1 MARNFLFLS
10 LLLSFIVNTVSAQ
23 TVSLTQNTA
32 FAIVRNYYAGKDVD
46 YYICRDY
53 PNGWQFFV
61 DEEPLKSWEH
71 DCCVYTFV
79 NSPGQSFPVPPIK
92 QKFRLPPDINLTP
105 LAVRNR
111 YGVNATVKPDVAAT
125 TDTNSQNEVAQNTY
139 AVIISGGVNKNSN
152 YERYWND
159 CSFIYQTLVR
169 RYNIP
174 RSNINV
180 IMSDG
185 TDPAADM
192 RTVYGG
198 YASSPL
204 DLDSDGTNDIQYSAT
219 LSNIQTVLNSLS
231 TELKEDDHLFIF
243 VTDHGGT
250 ADNDASSYINLWGGE
265 KLFDYT
271 LAGWLTPFI
280 NNYVNVNV
288 VLGQC
293 FSGGFIDN
301 LTKAGCVVAT
311 ACSGSE
317 YSWSCSDRPYDEFVY
332 QWMSAINK
340 ANTFGTVISSDTD
353 NNGRVTME
361 EAFAYAKKND
371 RANESPQYVSTPIS
385 VGEDLAF
392 NNSASAVDLYIKD
405 NDEDT
410 GKEPNLTTDAF
421 WRSPD
426 VWVRNIDDGIEVH
439 ENPYYSNDHPAAVI
453 YVKIYNRGKKDYDG
467 NGNLWAHVYWTKA
480 ATGITVK
487 TWKGR
492 ELYNNEFIT
501 GEHLRAVK
509 IPEIPAGGSSTVKVT
524 WSLPFDMLGTEEDN
538 GTEKHHFCL
547 IARIMDTY
555 LDDAYDPTSYNYFNV
570 SGENDIAQK
579 NVSIISRIEASQ
591 STSVFVRNMENK
603 PHSYSLEIHP
613 LKESDAQIF
622 TKAKVEMTMSRPIL
636 RAWQRGGYQC
646 KSLSYSPSAD
656 SLKVMFT
663 SRESRLENIS
673 LNGDEFEKVSLK
685 FDFHAASPLGTTY
698 SFDLIQRDE
707 DGNIVGGETFIVE
720 APVFRIIN
728 PVVITPIE
736 IGDGRIRLEANLDG
750 TEQLTKWTDA
760 KGTVISDS
768 NSVTVSP
775 TLNNN
780 TYSLKVLNADGEL
793 TNESITLEPADG
805 IKSARPSTSV
815 NGYIDVELDNE
826 VSSSNSLISVNHA
839 TNGLTVLNVP
849 IPLGSKIVRIDTSS
863 LPSGMYILSYI
874 VNGLVTDTLKFS
886 KQ

>member
-1 MARNFLFLS
+1 MARKFLFLT
-10 LLLSFIVNTVSAQ
+10 LLLSFIVNAISSQ
-23 TVSLTQNTA
+23 TASLTQNTA
-32 FAIVRNYYAGKDVD
+32 FAIVKSYYVGKDVD
-46 YYICRDY
+46 YYICHDY
-53 PNGWQFFV
+53 LNGWQFFV
-61 DEEPLKSWEH
+61 DEEPLKGWEH

-79 NSPGQSFPVPPIK
+79 NSPSLSFPVAPTK
-92 QKFRLPPDINLTP
+92 QKFRLPPNINLTP
-105 LAVRNR
+105 LAVKNR
-111 YGVNATVKPDVAAT
+111 YGVNATEKPNVVAT

-139 AVIISGGVNKNSN
+139 AVIINGGVNKNSN

-185 TDPAADM
+185 TNPEADM

-198 YASSPL
+198 YESSPL

-231 TELKEDDHLFIF
+231 TELEEDDQLFVF
-243 VTDHGGT
+243 VIDHGGST
-250 ADNDASSYINLWGGE
+250 DNETNSYINLWGSE

-332 QWMSAINK
+332 QWTSAINK
-340 ANTFGTVISSDTD
+340 ANTFGTAISSDTD
-353 NNGRVTME
+353 NNGRVTMG

-392 NNSASAVDLYIKD
+392 NNLASAVDLYIKD

-410 GKEPNLTTDAF
+410 GKEPNLTSDAF

-426 VWVRNIDDGIEVH
+426 VWVRNFDDDITTH
-439 ENPYYSNDHPAAVI
+439 ENPYYSKDHLAVI
-453 YVKIYNRGKKDYDG
+453 VYVRVTNRGKKRFDG
-467 NGNLWAHVYWTKA
+467 SNRWVHVNWAKASTGLTTKA
-480 ATGITVK
+480 
-487 TWKGR
+487 WKGR
-492 ELYNNEFIT
+492 ELYNNTYVT
-501 GEHLRAVK
+501 GGPLTPAA
-509 IPEIPAGGSSTVKVT
+509 IPALNPGDSCIVKLTWALPSQLMDEDTSS
-524 WSLPFDMLGTEEDN
+524 
-538 GTEKHHFCL
+538 EKHHFCL
-547 IARIMDTY
+547 VARILDTY
-555 LDDAYDPTSYNYFNV
+555 FVDSYHESDPGWFDIK
-570 SGENDIAQK
+570 ENNDFAQK
-579 NVSIISRIEASQ
+579 NVSVINRNEALQ
-591 STSVFVRNMENK
+591 NTSVFVRNMENT
-603 PHSYSLEIHP
+603 PHSYSLEIRP
-613 LKESDAQIF
+613 LKEADAQIF

-636 RAWQRGGYQC
+636 RAWGRGGYQC
-646 KSLSYSPSAD
+646 KNLSYSPAID

-663 SRESRLENIS
+663 SGESRLENIS

-685 FDFHAASPLGTTY
+685 FDFHTAAPLGTTY

-707 DGNIVGGETFIVE
+707 NGNIVGGETFIVE
-720 APVFRIIN
+720 APIFRVVN
-728 PVVITPIE
+728 PIVITPIE

-760 KGTVISDS
+760 KGTVISES
-768 NSVTVSP
+768 NSITVSP

-793 TNESITLEPADG
+793 ANESITLEPANG
-805 IKSARPSTSV
+805 IKSARPTTSV
-815 NGYIDVELDNE
+815 NDYIDVELDNE
-826 VSSSNSLISVNHA
+826 VSSSNSLISVNYV

-849 IPLGSKIVRIDTSS
+849 APLGFKIVRIDTSS

-874 VNGLVTDTLKFS
+874 VNGHVTDTLKFS